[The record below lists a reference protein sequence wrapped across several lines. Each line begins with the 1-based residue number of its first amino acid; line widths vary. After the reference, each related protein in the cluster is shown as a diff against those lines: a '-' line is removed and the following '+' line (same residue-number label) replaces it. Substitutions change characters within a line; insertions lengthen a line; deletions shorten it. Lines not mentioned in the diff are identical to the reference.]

1 MENPEKLAT
10 ADTQDTGRIQR
21 KQKHNTEKQTVEQ
34 HELPPKTWVE
44 PLCFVVLLI

>member
-10 ADTQDTGRIQR
+10 ADTQDTGRIQT

-34 HELPPKTWVE
+34 HEPHLKPG
-44 PLCFVVLLI
+44 